1 MTAPTAP
8 TQSDDERMR
17 YLLSQDEAAHMLSIS
32 RTTVWRLVK
41 LGELETVEIG
51 VRRLISVKTIED
63 FIARHSSNTSDELR

>member
-1 MTAPTAP
+1 MTAPTTPASGDNE
-8 TQSDDERMR
+8 TAR
-17 YLLSQDEAAHMLSIS
+17 YLLSQDEAAHLLSIS

-63 FIARHSSNTSDELR
+63 FIARHSSSTSDELE